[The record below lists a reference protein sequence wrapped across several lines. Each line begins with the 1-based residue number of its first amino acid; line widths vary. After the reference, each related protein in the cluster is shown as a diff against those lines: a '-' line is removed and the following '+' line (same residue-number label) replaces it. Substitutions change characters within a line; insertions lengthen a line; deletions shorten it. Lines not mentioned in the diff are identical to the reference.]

1 MWMAGFPGF
10 SWSSWPILPEG
21 AEAVIQAVAQTLLWG
36 PMCCPMFFMSEVVK
50 CTHDLSRSWL
60 GVSDLAQKRASVFF
74 FFQKLLLFQSTLPK
88 RTHFSAV
95 FRHVGEACHARPL
108 HVERSHGM
116 LWKGGASLEWWWM
129 YRGSIPKRLYFR
141 LVNCYNFQLDTVSL
155 YGLVKVSDFISGTCA
170 TWGAAEMKWVVVQAL
185 KVASPFRAFK
195 ASNA

>member
-1 MWMAGFPGF
+1 MHIWSIPIMTWGFWLGSETRFYGF
-10 SWSSWPILPEG
+10 QS
-21 AEAVIQAVAQTLLWG
+21 
-36 PMCCPMFFMSEVVK
+36 FFFSEVVA
-50 CTHDLSRSWL
+50 
-60 GVSDLAQKRASVFF
+60 VSIHPAQ
-74 FFQKLLLFQSTLPK
+74 K

-155 YGLVKVSDFISGTCA
+155 YGLVKVSDFISGICA
-170 TWGAAEMKWVVVQAL
+170 IWGAAERKWVVVVQAL

-195 ASNA
+195 ASNE

>member
-1 MWMAGFPGF
+1 MHTWSIPIMTWGF
-10 SWSSWPILPEG
+10 
-21 AEAVIQAVAQTLLWG
+21 
-36 PMCCPMFFMSEVVK
+36 
-50 CTHDLSRSWL
+50 WL
-60 GVSDLAQKRASVFF
+60 GSETRIGF